1 VTNQSSA
8 GEPLRKPRL
17 AILINSFRGGG
28 AERVVSLLWPRLE
41 RDFEVYLVLLSTE
54 GNTFQLPPEDR
65 THVLEGGESQNWLN
79 IARLP
84 RLARSYRQFL
94 DAKGIDIS
102 LSFLNRPNFI
112 NCLAKRAGWRGKTI
126 ISERAVTSLFY
137 KSGARKAV
145 GRFLIRRLYP
155 LADAIIPISRGVEY
169 DLRTRYGV
177 RGNYLT
183 IYNPID
189 ITQVLAK
196 HSAAP
201 ERDPLQPFTF
211 VCVARF
217 DPQKN
222 QALLVEAFA
231 QLGDLPCRLRLVGQ
245 GPGMA
250 AVAQQVRALGLESRV
265 ELTGF
270 QKAVPVLKQ
279 SDCFVLS
286 SDFEGLGN
294 VILEALACSLPVI
307 STDCFSGPREILA
320 PDTDYTTQV
329 VDTIETAPFGI
340 LTPVRNATLLAQAMR
355 RIITDQALRAGYISG
370 ALARAREFD
379 VEIISDAYRR
389 AILATVSAADPGRA
403 AEGERSSQ

>member
-1 VTNQSSA
+1 MTNQSSA

-137 KSGARKAV
+137 RTGLRKAV
-145 GRFLIRRLYP
+145 GRFLIRSLYRF
-155 LADAIIPISRGVEY
+155 ADAIIPISRGVEH
-169 DLRTRYGV
+169 DLRARFGV
-177 RGNYLT
+177 PGNYRT

-189 ITQVLAK
+189 ITQVRARLAA
-196 HSAAP
+196 SP
-201 ERDPLQPFTF
+201 DRDRTQPFTF

-222 QALLVEAFA
+222 HRLLVEAFA
-231 QLGDLPCRLRLVGQ
+231 ELDDLPCRLLLVGQ

-250 AVAQQVRALGLESRV
+250 AIAQLVQDLGQAARIQL
-265 ELTGF
+265 LGF
-270 QKAVPVLKQ
+270 QKAIPVLKQ

-294 VILEALACSLPVI
+294 VILEALACSLPVV
-307 STDCFSGPREILA
+307 STDCLSGPREILA
-320 PDTDYTTQV
+320 PDTDFTTQNL
-329 VDTIETAPFGI
+329 DHIEIAPYGI
-340 LTPVRNATLLAQAMR
+340 LTPVGNAALLAQAMR
-355 RIITDQALRAGYISG
+355 RMMADDQLRADYAGR
-370 ALARAREFD
+370 ALDRARQFD
-379 VEIISDAYRR
+379 VELISDAYRR
-389 AILATVSAADPGRA
+389 ALLETLT
-403 AEGERSSQ
+403 

>member
-1 VTNQSSA
+1 VTNLTSA
-8 GEPLRKPRL
+8 GEPGRKPRL

-28 AERVVSLLWPRLE
+28 AERVVSLLWPRLAK
-41 RDFEVYLVLLSTE
+41 DFEVYLVLLSTD

-65 THVLEGGESQNWLN
+65 THVLQGGESQNWLN

-84 RLARSYRQFL
+84 RLARSYRRFL
-94 DAKGIDIS
+94 DEKAIDIS

-137 KSGARKAV
+137 RTGLRKAV
-145 GRFLIRRLYP
+145 GRFLIRSLYGF
-155 LADAIIPISRGVEY
+155 ADAIIPISRGVEH
-169 DLRTRYGV
+169 DLRARFGV
-177 RGNYLT
+177 RGNYRT

-189 ITQVLAK
+189 ITQVRARLAA
-196 HSAAP
+196 SP
-201 ERDPLQPFTF
+201 ERDRTQPFTF

-222 QALLVEAFA
+222 HRLLVEAFA
-231 QLGDLPCRLRLVGQ
+231 QLHDLPCRLLLVGQ

-250 AVAQQVRALGLESRV
+250 AVAKQVQDLGQTSRI
-265 ELTGF
+265 ELLGF
-270 QKAVPVLKQ
+270 QKAIPVLKQ

-294 VILEALACSLPVI
+294 VILEALACSLPVV

-320 PDTDYTTQV
+320 PDTDFTTQNH
-329 VDTIETAPFGI
+329 DHIEVAPYGI
-340 LTPVRNATLLAQAMR
+340 LTPVGNASLLAQAMR
-355 RIITDQALRAGYISG
+355 RMMADDSLRADFASR
-370 ALARAREFD
+370 ALGRARQFD
-379 VEIISDAYRR
+379 VELISEAYRR
-389 AILATVSAADPGRA
+389 ALHETLS
-403 AEGERSSQ
+403 

>member
-1 VTNQSSA
+1 MTNPSSA

-65 THVLEGGESQNWLN
+65 TYVLERGESQNWLN

-84 RLARSYRQFL
+84 RLARSYRRFL
-94 DAKGIDIS
+94 DEKGIDIS

-137 KSGARKAV
+137 RTGIRKAV
-145 GRFLIRRLYP
+145 GRFLIQSLYRF
-155 LADAIIPISRGVEY
+155 ADAIIPISRGVEH
-169 DLRTRYGV
+169 DLRARFGV
-177 RGNYLT
+177 PGNYRT

-189 ITQVLAK
+189 IAQVRARLAA
-196 HSAAP
+196 SP
-201 ERDPLQPFTF
+201 DRDRTQPFTF

-222 QALLVEAFA
+222 HRLLVEAFT
-231 QLGDLPCRLRLVGQ
+231 QLDDLPCRLLLVGQ

-250 AVAQQVRALGLESRV
+250 AIAQLVQDHGQAARIQLL
-265 ELTGF
+265 GF
-270 QKAVPVLKQ
+270 QKAIPVLKQ

-294 VILEALACSLPVI
+294 VILEALACSLPVV
-307 STDCFSGPREILA
+307 STDCLSGPREILA
-320 PDTDYTTQV
+320 PDTDYTTQNL
-329 VDTIETAPFGI
+329 DHIEIAPYGI
-340 LTPVRNATLLAQAMR
+340 LTPVGNAALLAQAMR
-355 RIITDQALRAGYISG
+355 RMMADDQLRADYAGR
-370 ALARAREFD
+370 ALDRARQFD
-379 VEIISDAYRR
+379 VELISDAYRR
-389 AILATVSAADPGRA
+389 ALLETLS
-403 AEGERSSQ
+403 

>member
-1 VTNQSSA
+1 MTNQSSA

-137 KSGARKAV
+137 RTGLRKAV
-145 GRFLIRRLYP
+145 GRFLIRSLYRF
-155 LADAIIPISRGVEY
+155 ADAIIPISRGVEH
-169 DLRTRYGV
+169 DLRARFGV
-177 RGNYLT
+177 PGNYRT

-189 ITQVLAK
+189 ITQVRARLAA
-196 HSAAP
+196 SP
-201 ERDPLQPFTF
+201 DRDRTQPFTF

-222 QALLVEAFA
+222 HRLLVEAFA
-231 QLGDLPCRLRLVGQ
+231 ELDDLPCRLLLVGQ

-250 AVAQQVRALGLESRV
+250 AIAQLVQDLGQAARIQL
-265 ELTGF
+265 LGF
-270 QKAVPVLKQ
+270 QKAIPVLKQ

-294 VILEALACSLPVI
+294 VILEALACSLPVV
-307 STDCFSGPREILA
+307 STDCLSGPREILA
-320 PDTDYTTQV
+320 PDTDFTTQNH
-329 VDTIETAPFGI
+329 DHIEIAPYGI
-340 LTPVRNATLLAQAMR
+340 LTPVGNAALLAQAMR
-355 RIITDQALRAGYISG
+355 RMMADDGLRADYVGR
-370 ALARAREFD
+370 ALDRARQFD
-379 VEIISDAYRR
+379 VELISDAYRR
-389 AILATVSAADPGRA
+389 ALLETLS
-403 AEGERSSQ
+403 